1 MQADLR
7 LCWSHMPHCWKSHAV
22 AQLLLYDSDKL
33 SCYRILT
40 GMKIKNE
47 SDAFNAMQVLHDRG
61 PKTVVLSSSDLG
73 KDGVLVGLAST
84 IKG

>member
-1 MQADLR
+1 
-7 LCWSHMPHCWKSHAV
+7 
-22 AQLLLYDSDKL
+22 
-33 SCYRILT
+33 
-40 GMKIKNE
+40 MKIKNE